1 MLITDDFCVEL
12 QHDELL
18 ESANQGLS
26 QIPEPEVADI
36 FADIANQYW
45 SAICQKAGDQDAL
58 CQAPL
63 VALAEPEDFS
73 TDNEPSEAA
82 GVAVDDEDAE
92 TSAEDDLVGEEEE

>member
-1 MLITDDFCVEL
+1 MIEHHRLLCVL
-12 QHDELL
+12 SQHDELL
-18 ESANQGLS
+18 ASADQGLS

-45 SAICQKAGDQDAL
+45 SAICQKAGDQDEL

-82 GVAVDDEDAE
+82 GVADDDELE
-92 TSAEDDLVGEEEE
+92 ISEDDLIGEEEE